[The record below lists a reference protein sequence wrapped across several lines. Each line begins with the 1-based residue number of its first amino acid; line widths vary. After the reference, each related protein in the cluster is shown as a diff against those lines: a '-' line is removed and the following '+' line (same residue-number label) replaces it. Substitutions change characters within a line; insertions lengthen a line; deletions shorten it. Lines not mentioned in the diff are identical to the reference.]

1 MRILALGLL
10 ALAPALALP
19 AHATGL
25 RCNHDLVE
33 VGDSAAQLL
42 LTCGE
47 PMLRQTIA
55 TENTSKTEGIV
66 EQWTYSFG
74 PGTFLQVVTIEGGKV
89 AVVEDGDRQ

>member
-1 MRILALGLL
+1 MKRLALALAALLL
-10 ALAPALALP
+10 ALASPAL
-19 AHATGL
+19 ATGL

-55 TENTSKTEGIV
+55 VENTSKTEGIV

-89 AVVEDGDRQ
+89 SMVEDGDRQ

>member
-19 AHATGL
+19 AHANGL
-25 RCNHDLVE
+25 RCDHDLVD

-47 PMLRQTIA
+47 PMMRQTIA
-55 TENTSKTEGIV
+55 TDNTSKTEGIV

-74 PGTFLQVVTIEGGKV
+74 PGQFLKIVTIENGKV
-89 AVVEDGDRQ
+89 AVIESGDRQ